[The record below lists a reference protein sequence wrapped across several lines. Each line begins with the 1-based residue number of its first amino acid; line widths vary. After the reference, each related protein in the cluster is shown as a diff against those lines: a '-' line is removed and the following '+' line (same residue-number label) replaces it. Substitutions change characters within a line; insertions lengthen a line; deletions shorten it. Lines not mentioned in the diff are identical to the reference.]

1 MAMIAIAQCFAPA
14 RKTSCS
20 FSPFSW
26 SAIMAKTLSGI
37 PPAYLLFAACSF
49 WGGATVLNKALLTTI
64 SPVLLLFIQLLASAI
79 ALGAAVIWLKKA
91 LPTGRTL
98 LAAIALG
105 VLNPGISYTFSLM
118 GLERISASVTSLLWA
133 TEPFLILGLAWLA
146 LREPIT
152 ARVVATIAVGFAG
165 VVCVSGLLSNQ
176 SVGQTDILGIGFL
189 FAAVLMCAIYTVFSR
204 KLGDTVD
211 PLSLVAV
218 QQTAGLVW
226 AAVLLAATTGQ
237 DFSKVVAA
245 VPQQEFFYAVIS
257 GLLYFAAAYWLYLSA
272 LNRVSAALA
281 GGSFNIIPLVT
292 IGVAFVFLG
301 ERLTS
306 MQAFGAALILLSAG
320 ALFWLTRGLSA
331 AQQQPT

>member
-1 MAMIAIAQCFAPA
+1 MARTF
-14 RKTSCS
+14 
-20 FSPFSW
+20 
-26 SAIMAKTLSGI
+26 SGI
-37 PPAYLLFAACSF
+37 PPAYLLLTACSF

-79 ALGAAVIWLKKA
+79 VLGAAVLWFKKV
-91 LPTGRTL
+91 LPKGRTL

-133 TEPFLILGLAWLA
+133 TEPFLILGLAWIV

-152 ARVVATIAVGFAG
+152 PKVFATIAVGFTG
-165 VVCVSGLLSNQ
+165 VVCVSGLLFAQ
-176 SVGQTDILGIGFL
+176 SVGRTDIVGIGFL

-226 AAVLLAATTGQ
+226 AAILFAVTTDQ
-237 DFSKVVAA
+237 SLSTAIA
-245 VPQQEFFYAVIS
+245 EVPRQELVYAVIS

-292 IGVAFVFLG
+292 IAVAFMFLG

-306 MQAFGAALILLSAG
+306 LQVLGAALILLSAV
-320 ALFWLTRGLSA
+320 ALFWLTRGSA
-331 AQQQPT
+331 TAQQQST